1 VIGRGTEVG
10 VPAPIQFGSRDGCA
24 VHSSEDD
31 GSVITILVRDHEE
44 VERRFAE
51 LNASLG
57 STDDRVRHRRR
68 DLVDRVITDLV
79 RHATAEESTVFPRV
93 RERVSAE
100 GAERLVHQHAAIEK
114 TMKRLDGMSAGNPA
128 FDRLVAVL
136 MDQVREHVADEE
148 LEILPELRRMLSAR
162 ELIELGAE
170 VEAAKRSAPT
180 RPHPLAP
187 NRPPANKL
195 VGPIIGRWDSVRDL
209 VRHRRVGR

>member
-1 VIGRGTEVG
+1 M
-10 VPAPIQFGSRDGCA
+10 
-24 VHSSEDD
+24 
-31 GSVITILVRDHEE
+31 ITILVRDHEE